1 LSLRQIANR
10 KSQIDNGVMMR
21 VAAIDVGTNTVR
33 LLVGEPDGAGEYR
46 PVLAAQAITRLG
58 QGLLPDWELQPEPI
72 RRSLAVL
79 QRFRQAAESHA
90 ATRIAVVG
98 TSALREAKNREA
110 FLARARR
117 EVGLEVRVVSGEEEA
132 RLTLL
137 GVRAAVPLGGGPW
150 LLMDIGGGSTEFLL
164 ADGPEVRATVSTGL
178 GAVKLTE
185 AHLKTDP
192 PLPEGLAAVRDVVAA
207 RMARLRTADLPSLAP
222 AVPDQKLTFVGT
234 AGTVTSLAAMDLA
247 LDPYDPERVNGH
259 RLTRDRVAALCREL
273 ASLPLV
279 RRRWVPGLEPARA
292 DVIVAGAVVCL
303 GAMEDLDLPEL
314 TVSDGGLREGILL
327 DLLRQSAA
335 GSPRGPAPEQ
345 GAGSPEA

>member
-1 LSLRQIANR
+1 
-10 KSQIDNGVMMR
+10 M
-21 VAAIDVGTNTVR
+21 
-33 LLVGEPDGAGEYR
+33 
-46 PVLAAQAITRLG
+46 
-58 QGLLPDWELQPEPI
+58 
-72 RRSLAVL
+72 
-79 QRFRQAAESHA
+79 
-90 ATRIAVVG
+90 
-98 TSALREAKNREA
+98 
-110 FLARARR
+110 
-117 EVGLEVRVVSGEEEA
+117 
-132 RLTLL
+132 
-137 GVRAAVPLGGGPW
+137 
-150 LLMDIGGGSTEFLL
+150 
-164 ADGPEVRATVSTGL
+164 STGL

-247 LDPYDPERVNGH
+247 LNPYDPERVNGH

-345 GAGSPEA
+345 GGCSPEA